1 MATPNKADG
10 NDLQFNSSEPAKDAY
25 NQLNY
30 TYQEV
35 PGALSDEEEIKQVD
49 VKRQTEKAE
58 FHYDE
63 SLFLDK
69 VKDFNRDES

>member
-1 MATPNKADG
+1 MALPNKADG
-10 NDLQFNSSEPAKDAY
+10 NDLQLDSSEPLKDI
-25 NQLNY
+25 NNPLNY

-35 PGALSDEEEIKQVD
+35 PGALSDEEEIKQKE